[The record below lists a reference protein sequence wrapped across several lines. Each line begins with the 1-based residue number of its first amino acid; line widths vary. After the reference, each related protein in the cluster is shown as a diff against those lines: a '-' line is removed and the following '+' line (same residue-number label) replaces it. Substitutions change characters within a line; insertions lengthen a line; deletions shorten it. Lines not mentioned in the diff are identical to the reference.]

1 MRCWNK
7 FWNNE
12 RNVSNG
18 VSCERRSEANFIC
31 EWWWKLLVSI
41 QISLFKIYN
50 NNNSKLY
57 QCHKRDWDTRRDKL
71 TLINMQLMTFNSLL
85 MFDIVFIFFLF
96 LVVVTC
102 ILYYIPPPT
111 RSKKSSSLM
120 PPSSPSF
127 STHTYG
133 NERRRSQQSFTVASS
148 VNSKNVL
155 YVDGDNE
162 PVESFIKCCKYC
174 EKCKLI
180 YEEIYSD
187 RSYSNE
193 SKKSLSSSSST
204 NNGGSY
210 LKAKDCDIKN
220 CKGPIYEV

>member
-1 MRCWNK
+1 
-7 FWNNE
+7 
-12 RNVSNG
+12 
-18 VSCERRSEANFIC
+18 
-31 EWWWKLLVSI
+31 
-41 QISLFKIYN
+41 
-50 NNNSKLY
+50 
-57 QCHKRDWDTRRDKL
+57 
-71 TLINMQLMTFNSLL
+71 MTFNSLL

-111 RSKKSSSLM
+111 KSKKPLM
-120 PPSSPSF
+120 SPPSPSLSMHSF
-127 STHTYG
+127 GS
-133 NERRRSQQSFTVASS
+133 ERRRSQQSYTVASS

-155 YVDGDNE
+155 YVDDDNV

-193 SKKSLSSSSST
+193 SKKSSSSF
-204 NNGGSY
+204 NNGSSY